1 MQMMKLHVL
10 ALKDNVEQ
18 RWFEISTDYQVNKIM
33 LEEMSNLDLSGDSFV
48 LVHLESFN
56 KEQLAAIASYWDKV
70 NLIAFSDNP
79 TDAKGIEILLRGF
92 KGYLNTFVSS
102 SIFEQLLTSVRK
114 GDIWAGESIVQK
126 MLKRLL
132 LQNSARSSSSHCQE
146 QVDNYG
152 LSDREKDTVNVLIT
166 GASNKEIGRKLNI
179 TERTVKAHVSSIL
192 KKTDTTDR
200 VSLIIKL
207 KDSY

>member
-1 MQMMKLHVL
+1 MKLHIL
-10 ALKDNVEQ
+10 AVKENVKQ
-18 RWFEISTDYQVNKIM
+18 RWLEISTDYQVDT
-33 LEEMSNLDLSGDSFV
+33 LVFENLDDIDFTSDSFV
-48 LVHLESFN
+48 LVHLESFDQ
-56 KEQLAAIASYWDKV
+56 EQLAVISAYWNKV

-79 TDAKGIEILLRGF
+79 LDAKGIEILLRGF

-102 SIFEQLLTSVRK
+102 SVFEQLLISIKK

-132 LQNSARSSSSHCQE
+132 LQNSARSSASHYQE
-146 QVDNYG
+146 QAGNYG

-166 GASNKEIGRKLNI
+166 GASNKEIGRELDI

-192 KKTDTTDR
+192 KKTNTTDR

>member
-1 MQMMKLHVL
+1 MQMIKLHVL
-10 ALKDNVEQ
+10 AAKENVKR
-18 RWFEISTDYQVNKIM
+18 RWLEISHDYDVDTLTFEN
-33 LEEMSNLDLSGDSFV
+33 LASMSFAEDSFV
-48 LVHLESFN
+48 LVHLESFDQ
-56 KEQLAAIASYWDKV
+56 EQLAVIAGYWNKV

-79 TDAKGIEILLRGF
+79 VDAKGIEILLRGF

-102 SIFEQLLTSVRK
+102 SVFEQLLISVQK

-132 LQNSARSSSSHCQE
+132 LQNSARSSASHYQE
-146 QVDNYG
+146 QAGNYG

-166 GASNKEIGRKLNI
+166 GASNKEIGRKLDI

-192 KKTDTTDR
+192 KKTHTTDR